1 MEGSLTPQCTGVHSK
16 PGVPCTLSEATDSA
30 RLDSVLRPHFPSSSL
45 APWPGL
51 ILWIRCRAV
60 CAASWVLPANL
71 CPQVCC
77 LSQPCTAQSSHEG
90 EAAVAR
96 HTEAKPQPRVL
107 FPNMF
112 SFSLPKLSQVA
123 PALGHRFWWVP
134 VSSKCL
140 FLAAGLRRQTTK
152 TGFHLGRGLGRAHEL
167 TVPAP
172 PCFPFLDAFFCISL
186 FSVSSPSSL
195 SSFLL
200 PSVSFPASDLGP
212 QGACFLSES
221 LQMPGAQTV
230 LPLGYPGDVGQTWLL
245 VLFWGESP
253 GFLTG

>member
-1 MEGSLTPQCTGVHSK
+1 MEVMEGSLTPQCTGVHSK

-51 ILWIRCRAV
+51 ILWVRCRAV

-77 LSQPCTAQSSHEG
+77 PSQPCTAQSSHEG
-90 EAAVAR
+90 EAALVR

-134 VSSKCL
+134 VVSECL
-140 FLAAGLRRQTTK
+140 FLAAGLRRQATK

-172 PCFPFLDAFFCISL
+172 PCFPLLYAFFFFLHL
-186 FSVSSPSSL
+186 FVFCLLSPPFFFPL
-195 SSFLL
+195 F
-200 PSVSFPASDLGP
+200 PS
-212 QGACFLSES
+212 
-221 LQMPGAQTV
+221 
-230 LPLGYPGDVGQTWLL
+230 LPLIWVHKGPVSCQKASRCL
-245 VLFWGESP
+245 VPRQFCH
-253 GFLTG
+253 